1 MLGNTKTLCFAKSIH
16 TYNGTSILLCRRD
29 QLRVVECQDSSVFG
43 LEERKSVH
51 FAAVDLLAAHGDGVL
66 GDDRAVHAVHA
77 VDDVRDDRADQDV
90 RDTPNALDKWVV
102 EGNRDNLADLDNRV
116 DVAVDILV
124 GAPDN

>member
-1 MLGNTKTLCFAKSIH
+1 M
-16 TYNGTSILLCRRD
+16 
-29 QLRVVECQDSSVFG
+29 
-43 LEERKSVH
+43 H